1 MPGDPGRS
9 VKAEQPTWLETFLLD
24 QVRAAV
30 IATDLE
36 GIVTYWNRHAET
48 LYGWS
53 RDEAVGCSIGELLIP
68 EDQLDLARAIMAR
81 VSEGHSWE
89 GEMRLNRKDGTTL
102 LALVSDSP
110 IIDAERGL
118 VGVVGISSDITE
130 RRRGELRIAAQYAIS
145 RVLGEARD
153 LPTAAARILRVIAD
167 SLGWDVCALWVRD
180 RSTDRL
186 LCLRITEPPWP
197 VAAAF
202 VEQTAATTLAFGE
215 GLPGQVWEAGKPS
228 WFEDVTDL
236 QFTRKEAAVK
246 AGLHSGF
253 GSPIVVGGEILGV
266 IEAFSAEV
274 RPPDGDLLQVMVV
287 VGSQIGQFIER
298 KWAEAERARLLR
310 LEQEART
317 EAEAAQASLAFLA
330 EASRVLNRSLNY
342 ADVLASV
349 GRLTVPRIAD
359 WCVFYAQEEGPTPR
373 WVYFAHSDDRIDKI
387 LEGTSA
393 SQRAAIDALLPVR
406 EVLDSGSPEVLGE
419 ISQPAGEDPLSREI
433 DALVPKSAMVVPL
446 VVGGRSRGA
455 LALMSS
461 NDTRRYGSEDLAL
474 AEDLSQ
480 RIAQAIDNARLYQER
495 SHVAR
500 TLQRSLLP
508 PELPR
513 IPGVEI
519 GARYRPAGE
528 GNEVGGDFYDLFET
542 RAGNWAV
549 VIGDVCGKGPD
560 AAALTGL
567 VRHTIRAAAVA
578 GHSPDQV
585 LELTN
590 KAILRQVSDSLF
602 CTVTCVE
609 LQLNEDGA
617 QMVLSCGGHPPPLI
631 LRSNGKVE
639 KVDCEG
645 TLLGV
650 LDEPEMANH
659 EQALSPGD
667 AFVLFTDGVTE
678 AEGPEDEFGEQRLE
692 ELLEGCVGMSAPEIA
707 ETIERTIVDFQRDT
721 PRDDVAII
729 ALRLPA

>member
-1 MPGDPGRS
+1 M
-9 VKAEQPTWLETFLLD
+9 KAEQPTWLETFLLD

-36 GIVTYWNRHAET
+36 GIVTYWNHHAQS

-53 RDEAVGCSIGELLIP
+53 RDEAVGRSIGELLIP
-68 EDQLDLARAIMAR
+68 EDQLDLAGAVMAR
-81 VSEGHSWE
+81 VGEGHSWE
-89 GEMRLNRKDGTTL
+89 GEMRLNRKDGTSL
-102 LALVSDSP
+102 LALVTDSP
-110 IIDAERGL
+110 IVDAERGL

-145 RVLGEARD
+145 RILGEAQD

-186 LCLRITEPPWP
+186 LCLRVTEPPRP
-197 VAAAF
+197 AVIAF
-202 VEQTAATTLAFGE
+202 VEQTAATTLGFGE
-215 GLPGQVWEAGKPS
+215 GLPGQVWKAGKPS
-228 WFEDVTDL
+228 WFEHVTQDL
-236 QFTRKEAAVK
+236 HFTRTETAVE

-253 GSPIVVGGEILGV
+253 GSPVVVAGEILGV

-274 RPPDGDLLQVMVV
+274 RPPDGDLLQVMAV

-317 EAEAAQASLAFLA
+317 EAEAAQGRLAFLA
-330 EASRVLNRSLNY
+330 EASRVLNRSLKY
-342 ADVLASV
+342 AEVLASV
-349 GRLTVPRIAD
+349 GRLTVPRLAD
-359 WCVFYAQEEGPTPR
+359 WCVFYAQEEGPAPR
-373 WVYFAHSDDRIDKI
+373 WVYFAHSDDRIEQI
-387 LEGTSA
+387 LEGTSPV
-393 SQRAAIDALLPVR
+393 QRAAIDALLPVR

-419 ISQPAGEDPLSREI
+419 ISRPAGGDLSSREI
-433 DALVPKSAMVVPL
+433 DALAPKFAMVLPL

-461 NDTRRYGSEDLAL
+461 SDTRRYGSDDLAL

-508 PELPR
+508 PELPH
-513 IPGVEI
+513 IPRVEI

-578 GHSPDQV
+578 GHSPDEV

-617 QMVLSCGGHPPPLI
+617 RMVLSCGGHPPPLV
-631 LRSNGKVE
+631 LRANGKVE
-639 KVDCEG
+639 KVECEG

-678 AEGPEDEFGEQRLE
+678 AEGSEDEFGEQRLE
-692 ELLEGCVGMSAPEIA
+692 ELLEGCAGMSAPEIA
-707 ETIERTIVDFQRDT
+707 GTIERTIVDFQSDT

-729 ALRLPA
+729 ALRIKA

>member
-1 MPGDPGRS
+1 

-36 GIVTYWNRHAET
+36 GIVTYWNHHAET

-53 RDEAVGCSIGELLIP
+53 RDEVMGRSIGELLIP
-68 EDQLDLARAIMAR
+68 DDQLDLAGAIMSR
-81 VSEGHSWE
+81 VGEGHSWE

-102 LALVSDSP
+102 LAFITDSP

-118 VGVVGISSDITE
+118 LGVVGISSDITE

-145 RVLGEARD
+145 RTLGDAQD
-153 LPTAAARILRVIAD
+153 LPTAASRILRVIAD

-180 RSTDRL
+180 RSTNRL
-186 LCLRITEPPWP
+186 LCLRITEPPRP
-197 VAAAF
+197 SATAF
-202 VEQTAATTLAFGE
+202 VEQTAATTLGFGE
-215 GLPGQVWEAGKPS
+215 GLPGQVWKTGKPS
-228 WFEDVTDL
+228 WFEDVAQDIH
-236 QFTRKEAAVK
+236 FTRTDSAVL
-246 AGLHSGF
+246 ADLHSAF
-253 GSPIVVGGEILGV
+253 GSPIIVGGEILGV
-266 IEAFSAEV
+266 IEAFSTEV
-274 RPPDGDLLQVMVV
+274 RPPDGDLLQVMAV

-317 EAEAAQASLAFLA
+317 EAEAAQARLSFLA

-342 ADVLASV
+342 AEVLKSV
-349 GRLTVPRIAD
+349 GRLTVPRLAD
-359 WCVFYAQEEGPTPR
+359 WCVFYAQEEGPAPR
-373 WVYFAHSDDRIDKI
+373 WVYFAHSDDRIEQMLD
-387 LEGTSA
+387 GTSPT
-393 SQRAAIDALLPVR
+393 QRAAIDALLPVR

-419 ISQPAGEDPLSREI
+419 IPQPADGDLPSREI
-433 DALVPKSAMVVPL
+433 DALVPKSAMVLPL

-461 NDTRRYGSEDLAL
+461 SDARRYGSEDLAL

-508 PELPR
+508 PELPG

-590 KAILRQVSDSLF
+590 KAILRQVSDSRF

-609 LQLNEDGA
+609 LQMDEDGA
-617 QMVLSCGGHPPPLI
+617 RMVLACGGHPPPLI
-631 LRSNGKVE
+631 LRGDGKVE
-639 KVDCEG
+639 RVNCEG

-650 LDEPEMANH
+650 LDEPEMANYV
-659 EQALSPGD
+659 QDLSPGD

-692 ELLEGCVGMSAPEIA
+692 ELLEGCAGMSAPEIA
-707 ETIERTIVDFQRDT
+707 GTIERTIVDFQSDT

-729 ALRLPA
+729 ALRIKA

>member
-1 MPGDPGRS
+1 M
-9 VKAEQPTWLETFLLD
+9 KAEQPTWLETFLLD

-36 GIVTYWNRHAET
+36 GIVTFWNHHAET

-53 RDEAVGCSIGELLIP
+53 RDEAMGRSIGELLVP
-68 EDQLDLARAIMAR
+68 DDQLDLAGAIMTR
-81 VSEGHSWE
+81 VGEGHSWE
-89 GEMRLNRKDGTTL
+89 GEMRLNRKDGTSL
-102 LALVSDSP
+102 LTFVSDSP
-110 IIDAERGL
+110 IIDPEKGL
-118 VGVVGISSDITE
+118 LGVVGISSDITE

-145 RVLGEARD
+145 RILGEAQD
-153 LPTAAARILRVIAD
+153 LPNAAARILRVIAD

-180 RSTDRL
+180 RTTNRL
-186 LCLRITEPPWP
+186 LCLRVTEPPRP
-197 VAAAF
+197 AF
-202 VEQTAATTLAFGE
+202 TAFIEQTAATTLGFGE
-215 GLPGQVWEAGKPS
+215 GLPGQVWRAGKPS
-228 WFEDVTDL
+228 WFEDVTQDIN
-236 QFTRKEAAVK
+236 FARTDAAIL
-246 AGLHSGF
+246 ADLHSAF
-253 GSPIVVGGEILGV
+253 GSPIIVGGEILGV
-266 IEAFSAEV
+266 IEAFSSEV
-274 RPPDGDLLQVMVV
+274 RPADGDLLQVMAV
-287 VGSQIGQFIER
+287 VGSQIGQFVER

-310 LEQEART
+310 LEQEARA
-317 EAEAAQASLAFLA
+317 EAEAAQARLSFLA

-342 ADVLASV
+342 ADVLKSV
-349 GRLTVPRIAD
+349 GRLTVPRLAD
-359 WCVFYAQEEGPTPR
+359 WCVFYAQEEGPAPR
-373 WVYFAHSDDRIDKI
+373 WVYFAHSDDRIEQI
-387 LEGTSA
+387 LEGTSPT
-393 SQRAAIDALLPVR
+393 QRTAIDALLPVR
-406 EVLDSGSPEVLGE
+406 EVLDSGSPEVLGA
-419 ISQPAGEDPLSREI
+419 ISQPAEGDLSSREI
-433 DALVPKSAMVVPL
+433 DTLAPKSAMVLPL

-461 NDTRRYGSEDLAL
+461 SDARRYGSEDLAL

-578 GHSPDQV
+578 GDSPDQV

-590 KAILRQVSDSLF
+590 KAILRQVSDSRF
-602 CTVTCVE
+602 CTVACVE
-609 LQLNEDGA
+609 LKLYEGGA
-617 QMVLSCGGHPPPLI
+617 RMVLSCGGHPPPLI

-659 EQALSPGD
+659 EQTLAPGD

-692 ELLEGCVGMSAPEIA
+692 ELLEGCAGMSAPEIA
-707 ETIERTIVDFQRDT
+707 ETIERTIVDFQSDT

-729 ALRLPA
+729 ALRIKA

>member
-1 MPGDPGRS
+1 M
-9 VKAEQPTWLETFLLD
+9 KAEQPTWLETFLLD

-36 GIVTYWNRHAET
+36 GIVTFWNHHAET
-48 LYGWS
+48 LFGWS
-53 RDEAVGCSIGELLIP
+53 RDEAMGRSIGELLVP
-68 EDQLDLARAIMAR
+68 DDQLDLAGAIMTR
-81 VSEGHSWE
+81 VGEGHSWE
-89 GEMRLNRKDGTTL
+89 GEMRLNRKDGTSL
-102 LALVSDSP
+102 LTFVSDSP
-110 IIDAERGL
+110 IIDPEKGL
-118 VGVVGISSDITE
+118 LGVVGISSDITE

-145 RVLGEARD
+145 RILGEAQD
-153 LPTAAARILRVIAD
+153 LPNAAARILRVIAD

-180 RSTDRL
+180 RTTNRL
-186 LCLRITEPPWP
+186 LCLRVTEPPRP
-197 VAAAF
+197 AF
-202 VEQTAATTLAFGE
+202 TAFIEQTAATTLGFGE
-215 GLPGQVWEAGKPS
+215 GLPGQVWKAGKPS
-228 WFEDVTDL
+228 WFEDVTQDIN
-236 QFTRKEAAVK
+236 FARTDAAIL
-246 AGLHSGF
+246 ADLHSAY
-253 GSPIVVGGEILGV
+253 GSPIIVGGEILGV
-266 IEAFSAEV
+266 IEAFSSEV
-274 RPPDGDLLQVMVV
+274 RPADGDLLQVMAV
-287 VGSQIGQFIER
+287 VGSQIGQFVER

-317 EAEAAQASLAFLA
+317 EAEAAQARLSFLA

-342 ADVLASV
+342 AEVLQSV
-349 GRLTVPRIAD
+349 GRLTVPRLAD
-359 WCVFYAQEEGPTPR
+359 WCVFYAQEEGPAPR
-373 WVYFAHSDDRIDKI
+373 WVFFAHSDDRIEQI
-387 LEGTSA
+387 LEGTSPT
-393 SQRAAIDALLPVR
+393 QRTAIDALLPVR
-406 EVLDSGSPEVLGE
+406 EVLDSGSPEVLGA
-419 ISQPAGEDPLSREI
+419 ISQPAEGDLSSREI
-433 DALVPKSAMVVPL
+433 DELAPKSAMVLPL

-461 NDTRRYGSEDLAL
+461 SDARRYGSEDLAL

-590 KAILRQVSDSLF
+590 KAILRQVSDSRF
-602 CTVTCVE
+602 CTVACVE
-609 LQLNEDGA
+609 LKLYEGGA
-617 QMVLSCGGHPPPLI
+617 RMVLSCGGHPPPLI

-659 EQALSPGD
+659 EQTLAPGD

-692 ELLEGCVGMSAPEIA
+692 ELLEGCAGMSAPEIA
-707 ETIERTIVDFQRDT
+707 ETIERTIVDFQSDT

-729 ALRLPA
+729 ALRIKA

>member
-1 MPGDPGRS
+1 M
-9 VKAEQPTWLETFLLD
+9 KAEQPTWLETFLLD

-36 GIVTYWNRHAET
+36 GIVTYWNHHAES

-53 RDEAVGCSIGELLIP
+53 RDEALGRSIGELLIP
-68 EDQLDLARAIMAR
+68 EDQLDLAGAIMAR
-81 VSEGHSWE
+81 VGEGHSWE
-89 GEMRLNRKDGTTL
+89 GEMRLNRKDGTSL
-102 LALVSDSP
+102 LAFVSDSP
-110 IIDAERGL
+110 IVDPERGL
-118 VGVVGISSDITE
+118 LGVVGISSDITE
-130 RRRGELRIAAQYAIS
+130 RRHGELRIAAQYAIS
-145 RVLGEARD
+145 RVLSEAQD
-153 LPTAAARILRVIAD
+153 LPTAASRILRVIAH

-180 RSTDRL
+180 RSTNRL
-186 LCLRITEPPWP
+186 LCLRVTEPPRP
-197 VAAAF
+197 AITAF
-202 VEQTAATTLAFGE
+202 IERTAAMTLAFGE
-215 GLPGQVWEAGKPS
+215 GLPGQVWKAGKPS
-228 WFEDVTDL
+228 WFEDVTQDMH
-236 QFTRKEAAVK
+236 FRRTESAVR
-246 AGLHSGF
+246 AGLHTGF
-253 GSPIVVGGEILGV
+253 GSPIIVGGEVLGV
-266 IEAFSAEV
+266 IEAFSTEV
-274 RPPDGDLLQVMVV
+274 RPPDGDLLQVMAV

-298 KWAEAERARLLR
+298 KWAEAERSRLLR

-317 EAEAAQASLAFLA
+317 EAEAAQARLSFLA

-342 ADVLASV
+342 AEVLKSV
-349 GRLTVPRIAD
+349 GKLTVPRLAD
-359 WCVFYAQEEGPTPR
+359 WCVFYAQEEGPAPR
-373 WVYFAHSDDRIDKI
+373 WVYFAHSDDRIEQI
-387 LEGTSA
+387 LEGMSPI
-393 SQRAAIDALLPVR
+393 QRAAIDVLLPVR
-406 EVLDSGSPEVLGE
+406 EVLDAGSPEVLGE
-419 ISQPAGEDPLSREI
+419 ISHPDGGGFPPEDINE
-433 DALVPKSAMVVPL
+433 ALVPRSAMVLPL

-455 LALMSS
+455 LVLMSS

-590 KAILRQVSDSLF
+590 KAILRQVSDSRF

-609 LQLNEDGA
+609 LKLYEGGA
-617 QMVLSCGGHPPPLI
+617 RMVLSCGGHPPPLI

-692 ELLEGCVGMSAPEIA
+692 ELLEGCAGMSAPEIA
-707 ETIERTIVDFQRDT
+707 GTIERTIVDFQSDI

-729 ALRLPA
+729 ALRLSA